1 MATGALRW
9 GSRIASFHRFV
20 GKHQG
25 PNGTVEATGAGS
37 FRLASKRSRLDVVR
51 PNSTRM
57 VMASDGDWRLVVG
70 HTNRFVPPLC
80 LEHQGPI
87 GKFAVTGAVTFRFS
101 LRNHFVHNLRPVI
114 SLHNIGECRS

>member
-57 VMASDGDWRLVVG
+57 VMASDGDWRLEVG
-70 HTNRFVPPLC
+70 HTNPFVPPLC
-80 LEHQGPI
+80 LEHQGPN
-87 GKFAVTGAVTFRFS
+87 GKVAATGAIS
-101 LRNHFVHNLRPVI
+101 LRIQTKNKILDFGLPHRNPNVTR
-114 SLHNIGECRS
+114 